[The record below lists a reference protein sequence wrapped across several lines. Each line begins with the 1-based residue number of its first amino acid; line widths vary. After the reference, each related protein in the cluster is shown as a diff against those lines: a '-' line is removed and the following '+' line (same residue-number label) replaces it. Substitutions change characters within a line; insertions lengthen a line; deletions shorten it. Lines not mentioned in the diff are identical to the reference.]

1 MLKKMMTGFVV
12 LAFVCSS
19 FLFLTSCA
27 KKQVRVS
34 EETKAAEVKAEDTG
48 RDLSAENEAYRA
60 KKEAER
66 QKMLREMQQR
76 QQLKTEIRH
85 FQAEKIFF
93 DFDRSDLKA
102 EARAVLKKKA
112 DWLRQNPSYSL
123 KIEGHCDERGTSEY
137 NVALGERR
145 AVAAWKYLNALGISG
160 DRMSTIS
167 YGEEQP
173 ADQAH
178 NEAAWAKNR
187 RDEFRLIKK

>member
-1 MLKKMMTGFVV
+1 MLKKMMTGFFV

-48 RDLSAENEAYRA
+48 SDLTAENEAYRA

-66 QKMLREMQQR
+66 QKMLRELQQR

-85 FQAEKIFF
+85 FQAERIYF

-102 EARAVLKKKA
+102 EARSVLKKKA

-173 ADQAH
+173 ADQGH
-178 NEAAWAKNR
+178 NDAAWAKNR